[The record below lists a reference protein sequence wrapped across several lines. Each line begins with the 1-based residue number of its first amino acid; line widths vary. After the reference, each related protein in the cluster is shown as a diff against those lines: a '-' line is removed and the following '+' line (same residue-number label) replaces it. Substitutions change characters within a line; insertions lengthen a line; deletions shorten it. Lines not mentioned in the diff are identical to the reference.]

1 MTSELELEQSAYQ
14 PGREEIGPD
23 EMRVIA
29 LGTGQPSVNRAQA
42 NIGWL
47 VELGNGDKFMFDFG
61 YCSQA
66 NFSALAT
73 PYTDIRAY
81 FASHLHTDHVGDF
94 GLIWVS
100 GWNLGRSEPMRLYG
114 PIGEK
119 PEFGIKHFADRQIES
134 FAWDRSTREAVMPP
148 NGAKVDVTEI
158 DYSQVGEVYN
168 ENGVKISSFPALHG
182 DGSISYRLEWND
194 LVLIYSGDTAP
205 NQFMIDN
212 ARGADIFIHETFN
225 PPQQLSEAFSL
236 PEKAAEFIATFLHS
250 IPDQAGYVAE
260 QCNPRLFVGFHCYN
274 NDQTHAEIVKGVR
287 KHYSGEFILARDL
300 MVFNVTKT
308 VLKARMTSVDENAY
322 PASNV
327 KRTPPSPEAKKK
339 LTEMSPWLAQ
349 SRVLPPES

>member
-1 MTSELELEQSAYQ
+1 MTSELELEQNPYQ
-14 PGREEIGPD
+14 PGHEQIGSD

-100 GWNLGRSEPMRLYG
+100 GWNAGRSEPMRLYG
-114 PIGEK
+114 PKGLK
-119 PEFGIKHFADRQIES
+119 PEFGIKHFAERQIES
-134 FAWDRSTREAVMPP
+134 FAWDRDTRESVLPP

-158 DYSQVGEVYN
+158 DYSQVTTVYN
-168 ENGVKISSFPALHG
+168 ENCVKISSFPALHG
-182 DGSISYRLEWND
+182 DGSVSYRLEWNN

-212 ARGADIFIHETFN
+212 AGGANILIHETFN
-225 PPQQLSEAFSL
+225 PPGQFSEAFSL
-236 PEKAAEFIATFLHS
+236 PARAAEFITTFFHS
-250 IPDQAGYVAE
+250 IPDQAGYIAE

-274 NDQTHAEIVKGVR
+274 NDQTHAEIVAGVR
-287 KHYSGEFILARDL
+287 KYYSGEFILASDL

-308 VLKARMTSVDENAY
+308 DLKARMTLVDENAY

-327 KRTPPSPEAKKK
+327 ERTSPPPGAKEK
-339 LTEMSPWLAQ
+339 LTKMSPWLAQ
-349 SRVLPPES
+349 SRVLPPAS

>member
-1 MTSELELEQSAYQ
+1 MVPEFELEKTFYR
-14 PGREEIGPD
+14 PGLEEIGPN

-81 FASHLHTDHVGDF
+81 FASHLHTDHIGDF

-100 GWNLGRSEPMRLYG
+100 GWNAGRSEPMRLYG

-134 FAWDRSTREAVMPP
+134 FAWDRSTRESVMPA

-158 DYSQVGEVYN
+158 DYSQVAEVYN

-182 DGSISYRLEWND
+182 DGSISYRLEWNE

-212 ARGADIFIHETFN
+212 AQGADILIHETFN
-225 PPQQLSEAFSL
+225 PPEQFAEAFSL
-236 PEKAAEFIATFLHS
+236 PEKAAEFITTFLHS
-250 IPDQAGYVAE
+250 IPDQAGYIAA

-274 NDQTHAEIVKGVR
+274 NDRTHAEIVKGVR
-287 KHYSGEFILARDL
+287 KHFSGEFVLARDL
-300 MVFNVTKT
+300 MVFNVSKSEM
-308 VLKARMTSVDENAY
+308 KARMTSVDEHAY

-327 KRTPPSPEAKKK
+327 ERTPPSPEAKKK
-339 LTEMSPWLAQ
+339 LTKMSSWLAQ
-349 SRVLPPES
+349 SRVLPPGD